1 MEGAYLSLA
10 VFLMLNI
17 AASLSRI
24 ARGPT
29 AADRMLA
36 AQVLGTAGVA
46 LLLVLGEVQSMPA
59 MRDAA
64 LVFALLA
71 AIATL
76 AFVKRIVGDV
86 PGRGRG

>member
-1 MEGAYLSLA
+1 MQTILVALA
-10 VFLMLNI
+10 IFLMLNI
-17 AASLSRI
+17 VGSLMVI

-29 AADRMLA
+29 QADRMLA

-46 LLLVLGEVQSMPA
+46 LLLVLGEVQQMPA

-71 AIATL
+71 AIATV
-76 AFVKRIVGDV
+76 AFVKRVRRAGQWRR
-86 PGRGRG
+86 PR

>member
-1 MEGAYLSLA
+1 MDLAYLSLA

-17 AASLSRI
+17 LGSLLRV

-29 AADRMLA
+29 QADRMLA

-46 LLLVLGEVQSMPA
+46 LLLVLGEVQAMPA

-71 AIATL
+71 AIATV
-76 AFVKRIVGDV
+76 AFVKRV
-86 PGRGRG
+86 RRAQSRRER